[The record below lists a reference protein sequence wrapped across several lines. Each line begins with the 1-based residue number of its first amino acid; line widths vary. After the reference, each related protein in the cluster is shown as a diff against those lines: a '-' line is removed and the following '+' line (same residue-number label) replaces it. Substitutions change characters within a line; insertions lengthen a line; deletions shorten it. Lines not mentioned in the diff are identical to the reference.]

1 MQLETIMRLGKV
13 LVSLAKVNLVTLLHI
28 LQSFLK
34 ARLALRKE
42 ALKGCVLLAPHGV
55 ALLKSSSFLGN
66 VFGEEE
72 VGVA

>member
-1 MQLETIMRLGKV
+1 M
-13 LVSLAKVNLVTLLHI
+13 TLLHI

-34 ARLALRKE
+34 AILALRKE
-42 ALKGCVLLAPHGV
+42 ALKDCVLLAPHGV
-55 ALLKSSSFLGN
+55 ALLEFSLLGN